1 MRLKST
7 LVAVLGLFLSTVVID
22 AQSPV
27 VTNVTRIGA
36 PNGFFAPATVPL
48 RAAFSVPVRD
58 VGAGGQLSW
67 IAPFSMVTTQAVTRI
82 AEPYNGDIRVRR
94 ALDLGGTNQSYAYNA
109 SMSMPLN
116 DLTIEFW
123 VKGAGSPP
131 ASPSQGLDVNGGGLF
146 SYAKGADTNEL
157 LIFGFNDEIA
167 VWVNGNNVGN
177 PPAGHGAFSTPG
189 LFNSQWHHL
198 AVVRAGTQVSVY
210 VDGVLRGQKT
220 TSSASLSNNG
230 VLALGQDQDVSAGT
244 AHFAED
250 QNFGG
255 EIDEVR
261 VWSYAQSA
269 STIRA
274 NRGKI
279 MPLGTSGLAHQWLFD
294 RIVNSDRVEDWVN
307 SNGRQLAIFSAQLA
321 DGGQPYSDLWRI
333 DADLTSGA
341 GRVAL
346 TINPSPSVV
355 AADGSPLTS
364 GFTSPTLFFGC
375 GANAAL
381 DQPANYSVP
390 TGGGTVTITGNNLL
404 AVSSVALESIG
415 VAYMATS
422 PTTVEVYLQPHAAGS
437 FPLTLY
443 SACGPQV
450 VATIEFTGR
459 VLDYP
464 GIYGSLQS
472 TVNAAV
478 DGDTVAIAAGTYT
491 VAAPIQLGTRRIT
504 VQGAGPKATTLI
516 ATGGEIFRLN
526 PVTSANTL
534 AIVGMTLRGG
544 NSFGDPGK
552 GGAITSLA
560 PYSYN
565 STATWCVLDC
575 RFVDNAAARGA
586 AIYAE
591 GGQPRIERCTFEDND
606 FIAQG
611 HGGVVFLVYCLSA
624 QFSECVF
631 VRNGVDAWEALNEVG
646 AIYSYGGNNLVI
658 RFCDFVENVAA
669 STGGLKIEG
678 TTAAFVTHSIFWGNL
693 GNEIAIPNPSGSY
706 TIEYCDIDG
715 GYTGTGA
722 SNIKNEDPRFR
733 EVPSDLRLRA
743 TSPCRNAG
751 SEQQPNCLGLFL
763 PTADFEGEQRRHA
776 TKYDIGADEYVRP
789 PYPGTDEDLRLD
801 VDLNGAPAAGTLTE
815 MQQIGVAEGD
825 VIDLRLHS
833 PKGGLVGEIPYLVG
847 QLNVP
852 NQVLTFIGPAVYI
865 DLAATPG
872 PFVLFDGSAV
882 PTPLGSVS
890 FPLPPNG
897 IALTAVV
904 DPWLVGWHVMIQGF
918 VWSPNVGNGMYAA
931 TDAVEFQTI

>member
-82 AEPYNGDIRVRR
+82 AEPYSGDVRVRR
-94 ALDLGGTNQSYAYNA
+94 ALDLGGTNSSFAA
-109 SMSMPLN
+109 HSSVTMPLG
-116 DLTIEFW
+116 DFTIDFW

-131 ASPSQGLDVNGGGLF
+131 ASPSQGLDVNGSGLF
-146 SYAKGADTNEL
+146 SYAKGSDTNEL

-167 VWVNGNNVGN
+167 VWINGNNVGN
-177 PPAGHGAFSTPG
+177 PPSGHGAFSTPG
-189 LFNSQWHHL
+189 LFDSQWHHL
-198 AVVRAGTQVSVY
+198 AVVRAGTQVLVY
-210 VDGVLRGQKT
+210 VDGNLRGQET
-220 TSSASLSNNG
+220 TSSAALSNYG
-230 VLALGQDQDVSAGT
+230 FLALGQDQDVTAGT

-261 VWSYAQSA
+261 VWSYAQVA

-294 RIVNSDRVEDWVN
+294 RIETGSTVQDWVS
-307 SNGRQLAIFSAQLA
+307 SNVRPLSIVAAQLS

-333 DADLTSGA
+333 DAGLTSGV

-355 AADGSPLTS
+355 AADGSWLMS
-364 GFTSPTLFFGC
+364 GFTSPILFFGC

-381 DQPANYSVP
+381 DQPATYSVS
-390 TGGGTVTITGNNLL
+390 TVGGTVTISGNNLL
-404 AVSSVALESIG
+404 ATSWAALPSMP
-415 VAYMATS
+415 VAYSATS
-422 PTTVEVYLQPHAAGS
+422 PTTVDVYLPPHAAGS

-443 SACGPQV
+443 QACGPQV
-450 VATIEFTGR
+450 VATIQFTGR

-464 GIYGSLQS
+464 GIYGSLQA
-472 TVNAAV
+472 TVSAAQ
-478 DGDTVAIAAGTYT
+478 DGDKVAIAAGTYT
-491 VAAPIQLGTRRIT
+491 VPAPIQIGARRI
-504 VQGAGPKATTLI
+504 VVAGAGPKATTLI

-526 PVTSANTL
+526 PVTSANAL
-534 AIVGMTLRGG
+534 AIVGMTLRDGS
-544 NSFGDPGK
+544 SFGDPGK
-552 GGAITSLA
+552 GGAVTVQAIHA
-560 PYSYN
+560 
-565 STATWCVLDC
+565 TAVWSVLDC
-575 RFVDNAAARGA
+575 RFVGNAAVRGA
-586 AIYAE
+586 AIFAV
-591 GGQPRIERCTFEDND
+591 GGQARIERCTFEGND
-606 FIAQG
+606 FIGPGQ
-611 HGGVVFLVYCLSA
+611 GGVVFLASCLSA
-624 QFSECVF
+624 QLSECVF
-631 VRNGVDAWEALNEVG
+631 VRNGVVGGGAPNEVG
-646 AIYSYGGNNLVI
+646 ALYSFAGNNLVV
-658 RFCDFVENVAA
+658 RFCDFVENTAA
-669 STGGLKIEG
+669 SSGGLKIEG
-678 TTAAFVTHSIFWGNL
+678 TTAALVTHSIFWGNQ
-693 GNEIAIPNPSGSY
+693 GYEVAIPYVAGSLMF
-706 TIEYCDIDG
+706 EYCDIDG
-715 GYTGTGA
+715 GYSQPWA
-722 SNIKNEDPRFR
+722 SNILNVDPKFR

-801 VDLNGAPAAGTLTE
+801 VELNGAPVTGTLTE
-815 MQQIGVAEGD
+815 MQQIVVAEGD

-833 PKGGLVGEIPYLVG
+833 PQGGLVGEIPYLIG

-882 PTPLGSVS
+882 STPLGSVS
-890 FPLPPNG
+890 FPLPPLG
-897 IALTAVV
+897 ITLTAVI

-931 TDAVEFQTI
+931 TDAVEFQSN